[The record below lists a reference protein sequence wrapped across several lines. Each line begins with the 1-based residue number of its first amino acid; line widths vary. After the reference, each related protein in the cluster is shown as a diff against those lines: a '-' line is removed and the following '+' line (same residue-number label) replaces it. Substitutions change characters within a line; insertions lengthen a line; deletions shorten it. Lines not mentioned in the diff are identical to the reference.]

1 MVVLMRKT
9 KTVEQTAWENEG
21 KFLDFMYEEIPSKYW
36 DVYIW
41 IIRNSIG
48 YLKSKTKRINSKE
61 IAKQIG
67 IGKDTFYKKIKW
79 LEENGFIKIV
89 KSKGYIEGGGSL
101 PNAYSPI
108 FPYKYN
114 KDKYN
119 YTIVLK
125 DIQEKKEDITN
136 KRHLL

>member
-1 MVVLMRKT
+1 MT
-9 KTVEQTAWENEG
+9 KKQIAYIEIG
-21 KFLDFMYEEIPSKYW
+21 KFLDFMYEEIPFKYW
-36 DVYIW
+36 GIYMW
-41 IIRNSIG
+41 IIRNSVG
-48 YLKSKTKRINSKE
+48 YLKSKTNRIKIEDLSK
-61 IAKQIG
+61 QL
-67 IGKDTFYKKIKW
+67 KISKPTLIKYLKW
-79 LEENGFIKIV
+79 LEENEFIKII

-125 DIQEKKEDITN
+125 DIQEEKEERT
-136 KRHLL
+136 KEELRKLF